1 MALDL
6 LIQEAQGLSEDAL
19 MEVVRFMKFIKA
31 ENANDMNARESG
43 SKDGK
48 RIFRKA
54 GKYRGQIWIADDFDA
69 PLDSFKEYM

>member
-1 MALDL
+1 
-6 LIQEAQGLSEDAL
+6 
-19 MEVVRFMKFIKA
+19 MEVVLFMKFIKA
-31 ENANDMNARESG
+31 ENANDMNVGESG
-43 SKDGK
+43 SKDSK

>member
-19 MEVVRFMKFIKA
+19 MEVIRFMKFIKA
-31 ENANDMNARESG
+31 ENANDMNAGKSD
-43 SKDGK
+43 SKDSK

-69 PLDSFKEYM
+69 PLDSFREYM